1 MAQRTIRSS
10 VLRTVPQRCS
20 GLWPKLRLF
29 SPRPKKL
36 SSLRL
41 FCSIYI
47 VEYVLVLSIRLSK
60 RRRVKEREK
69 RCPRSPNAEMRT
81 MDDFLPS
88 LHLLFVFLQ
97 KMPLNSLFFANNQKT
112 EKMEAIIWLLYL
124 SYNFILILVPMKV
137 MHIVIFK
144 LNPI

>member
-88 LHLLFVFLQ
+88 LHLSFVFCKIKDLRFFVFC
-97 KMPLNSLFFANNQKT
+97 KKYKKGKNGSHNYIPAYLFK
-112 EKMEAIIWLLYL
+112 
-124 SYNFILILVPMKV
+124 NFIS
-137 MHIVIFK
+137 
-144 LNPI
+144 